1 MRKVLSILIAM
12 VMLLSF
18 AACGSKKANE
28 PKYDASAK
36 SEGVISHAQYAASE
50 EGSEVTIEA
59 YVQAKQG
66 WWNDSISVFLQ
77 DPDGGYFAYNMACS
91 KEDADKLVQG
101 TKIKV
106 VGHKT
111 EWEGQIRLAD
121 ASFSFGEGTWIAE
134 AVDVSDIL
142 GAEEIKNYQ
151 NSFVSVKNV
160 TIEAAPRYK
169 WDGSGIAGDD
179 IYFDVSVGGA
189 KYTFMVESRL
199 CGRNTAVYKAVQELK
214 EGEAADMEGF
224 LYWYGDICPNITSVI
239 KRETEEKK

>member
-1 MRKVLSILIAM
+1 MKKVICVLLAM
-12 VMLLSF
+12 IMVLSF
-18 AACGSKKANE
+18 AACGKEKVEE

-36 SEGVISHAQYAASE
+36 SEGVMSYAQYIASE

-59 YVQAKQG
+59 YVQAKQS

-77 DPDGGYFAYNMACS
+77 DPDGGYFVYNMACS
-91 KEDADKLVQG
+91 KEDAENLVQG

-106 VGHKT
+106 TGHKT

-134 AVDVSDIL
+134 AVDVSDKL
-142 GAEEIKNYQ
+142 GTEEIKNFQ
-151 NSFVSVKNV
+151 NSFVSINNV

-199 CGRNTAVYKAVQELK
+199 CGKNTNVYKAVQELK
-214 EGEAADMEGF
+214 KGETVNMEGF
-224 LYWYGDICPNITSVI
+224 PYWYGDICPNITNVI
-239 KRETEEKK
+239 KQETEEKK